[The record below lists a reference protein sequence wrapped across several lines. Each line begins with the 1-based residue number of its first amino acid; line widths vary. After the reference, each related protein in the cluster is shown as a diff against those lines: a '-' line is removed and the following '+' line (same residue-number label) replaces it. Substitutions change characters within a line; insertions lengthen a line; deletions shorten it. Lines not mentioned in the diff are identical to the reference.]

1 MRRRAQLGLLLGV
14 AISLPSLPASAQTV
28 TQPGSILS
36 EIEKPCISGGAEGEE
51 VVVCGRRDK
60 PRSPYRIPEPPP
72 RFDAGAGEA
81 SASRERHQLD
91 EMGDTGI
98 HSCSTVGPGGYTGC
112 TFKQWKNSDE
122 QWGGKPRGKR
132 VRPGDAPPPR

>member
-1 MRRRAQLGLLLGV
+1 MRRVAKLGLLVGV
-14 AISLPSLPASAQTV
+14 ATSLPSVPASAQTV

-72 RFDAGAGEA
+72 RFDAGGNDL
-81 SASRERHQLD
+81 SVSRERHQLY
-91 EMGDTGI
+91 EQGDVGI
-98 HSCSTVGPGGYTGC
+98 HSCTAVGPGGMTGC
-112 TFKQWKNSDE
+112 VFKKWKNGDE
-122 QWGGKPRGKR
+122 QWGGKARGRR